1 MIEDWKIILY
11 VNQLRDAVSLNYNE
25 RIDDI
30 NLVIKKA
37 GYQYFEDH
45 FGNDFSGLSKC
56 ISAGHYAIGFNKD
69 HFWSEKFRRF
79 TIAHELGHLSIPEH
93 RNKLDQTSLHRS
105 KPEFRSKDKIE
116 IEADKFAIYLLAPKK
131 SFTEKLKNKN
141 FNSETINELSDY
153 FQISTYAACLHYID
167 LTDLACSLIINNRNG
182 TIIYERRSKQF
193 INGFYHQFLY
203 KQKIPSGT
211 HTYDFVNG
219 ISSDKSEEIELNSWY
234 PDLKNKITATE
245 NILELGYNNF
255 VLTLIE
261 PHKSSDEENY

>member
-1 MIEDWKIILY
+1 MNKNLNSKERFYFYWSILGFCLISFGVY
-11 VNQLRDAVSLNYNE
+11 LNSYANFKWGSVFVS
-25 RIDDI
+25 
-30 NLVIKKA
+30 IKA
-37 GYQYFEDH
+37 T
-45 FGNDFSGLSKC
+45 L
-56 ISAGHYAIGFNKD
+56 
-69 HFWSEKFRRF
+69 
-79 TIAHELGHLSIPEH
+79 
-93 RNKLDQTSLHRS
+93 
-105 KPEFRSKDKIE
+105 
-116 IEADKFAIYLLAPKK
+116 FAIYLLAPKK

-245 NILELGYNNF
+245 NILELCYNNF